1 MGSNSDPLTAKP
13 SGRVGTG
20 PRLHER
26 QRVRVVGRPTPRAV
40 AVLQQHMAF
49 VERHMGPLDKQFESR
64 LENLPPPPVPQ
75 ALLELPCS
83 YFQGPGDF
91 VEVLPGRCWVVPAV
105 LTSQE

>member
-40 AVLQQHMAF
+40 AVLQQHMAS
-49 VERHMGPLDKQFESR
+49 VERHMGPWDKQFESR
-64 LENLPPPPVPQ
+64 LENLPPPPCPVAPRGRDSRAVPYSISGD
-75 ALLELPCS
+75 AVCS
-83 YFQGPGDF
+83 S
-91 VEVLPGRCWVVPAV
+91 WA
-105 LTSQE
+105 